1 MGVAAA
7 LAHPTTTT
15 TTTHPRTSIAMDKAS
30 RALAEGLPPGIPF
43 SFRALAD
50 HSGVPHA
57 TLHRRSHGG
66 PSSEQKGEDQQYLTP
81 WEEEA
86 LVKFILQMANFG
98 YPVRLKFIPAL
109 AYRLTLQRPQSAR
122 PPKPPHINWTKAFR
136 KRNPILEA
144 RMVGALDWNRHE
156 KNIYP
161 KSVHWF
167 EVIGTVLR
175 DPAVL
180 PENVYNMDE
189 TGVMLSMLGSVKV
202 LVGKDDKRKYRGAR
216 VKRTT
221 VTAIECI
228 SADGRYLNPLIIW
241 PATTHRSNW
250 TIYPTPGWQYGC
262 SESGYTDSHIS
273 LEWLKRIFD
282 PETKDR
288 AKGKPRV
295 LICDG
300 FGTHETVEI
309 LEFCLGNNII
319 LCRLPSHTSHKLQ
332 PCDVAVFAPLKA
344 AYRDEVERLERGGVN
359 AIGKE
364 HFTALYCR
372 ARTKAFTQR
381 SIRSG
386 FSACGLFPFNPDR
399 VLQSMPRPP
408 PELTLINT
416 NEVEAVTD
424 PQGTIQSPITPVTPV
439 TTQGIASLQNIITK
453 QATQC
458 LDLATIASLQKNVQK
473 MSKAAHLAFSKGI
486 LQRDQIQFLTKI
498 NDESKVRKSAKG
510 HILER
515 RAEKGQGAVLGYE
528 ELEGRRA
535 ERAEQAAAAA
545 AKSTGKRGGKRKG
558 TAKGKPQAK
567 KARQSDVQDEAE
579 VGGQVALAWRAPEA
593 PMLHNRRG

>member
-1 MGVAAA
+1 
-7 LAHPTTTT
+7 
-15 TTTHPRTSIAMDKAS
+15 
-30 RALAEGLPPGIPF
+30 
-43 SFRALAD
+43 
-50 HSGVPHA
+50 
-57 TLHRRSHGG
+57 
-66 PSSEQKGEDQQYLTP
+66 
-81 WEEEA
+81 
-86 LVKFILQMANFG
+86 
-98 YPVRLKFIPAL
+98 
-109 AYRLTLQRPQSAR
+109 
-122 PPKPPHINWTKAFR
+122 
-136 KRNPILEA
+136 
-144 RMVGALDWNRHE
+144 MVEALDWNRHD

-175 DPAVL
+175 HPAVL
-180 PENVYNMDE
+180 AENVYNMDE

-282 PETKDR
+282 PETRDR
-288 AKGKPRV
+288 AKGRPRV

-300 FGTHETVEI
+300 FGTHETLEV

-332 PCDVAVFAPLKA
+332 PCDVAVFAALKA

-364 HFTALYCR
+364 HFTSLYSR

-381 SIRSG
+381 NIRSG

-399 VLQSMPRPP
+399 VLQSMPKPP
-408 PELTLINT
+408 PELTLIDT
-416 NEVEAVTD
+416 NEVEAVTN
-424 PQGTIQSPITPVTPV
+424 PQDTVQSPTTPVTPV
-439 TTQGIASLQNIITK
+439 TTQGIASLQNTIIK

-458 LDLATIASLQKNVQK
+458 LDPATIASLQKNVQK

-498 NDESKVRKSAKG
+498 NDESKVRRLAKG
-510 HILER
+510 HILGR
-515 RAEKGQGAVLGYE
+515 RLEKGEGAVMGWN
-528 ELEGRRA
+528 ELEVARA
-535 ERAEQAAAAA
+535 KRAEQAAAAA
-545 AKSTGKRGGKRKG
+545 AKSTRKRGRKRKG
-558 TAKGKPQAK
+558 TAGGELQAK
-567 KARQSDVQDEAE
+567 VARQNDVQDEVQVE
-579 VGGQVALAWRAPEA
+579 GQVASAWRAPEA
-593 PMLHNRRG
+593 PMLHNRRV

>member
-1 MGVAAA
+1 
-7 LAHPTTTT
+7 
-15 TTTHPRTSIAMDKAS
+15 MDKAS
-30 RALAEGLPPGIPF
+30 RALAEGVPAGVPF

-50 HSGVPHA
+50 HSDVSHS

-66 PSSEQKGEDQQYLTP
+66 RSFEQKGQDQQYLTP

-98 YPVRLKFIPAL
+98 TPIRIKFIPAL
-109 AYRLTLQRPQSAR
+109 AYRLTLQRHQSAR
-122 PPKPPHINWTKAFR
+122 PRKPPHINWTRAFR
-136 KRNPILEA
+136 KRHPILDA
-144 RMVGALDWNRHE
+144 RMVGALDWNRHD

-161 KSVHWF
+161 KSEHWF
-167 EVIGTVLR
+167 EVIGPVLQEPEVR
-175 DPAVL
+175 A
-180 PENVYNMDE
+180 ENVYNMDE

-228 SADGRYLNPLIIW
+228 SADCRYLNPMIIW

-250 TIYPTPGWQYGC
+250 TIYPTPGWQYAC
-262 SESGYTDSHIS
+262 SESGYTDSYIS

-282 PETKDR
+282 PETRDR
-288 AKGKPRV
+288 AQGRPRV

-300 FGTHETVEI
+300 FGTHETLEV

-364 HFTALYCR
+364 HFTSLYSR
-372 ARTKAFTQR
+372 ARSKAFTQR
-381 SIRSG
+381 NIRSG

-399 VLQSMPRPP
+399 VLQSMPKPP
-408 PELTLINT
+408 PELTLNDA
-416 NEVEAVTD
+416 NEVEAATN
-424 PQGTIQSPITPVTPV
+424 PQDTVQSPTTPVTPV

-453 QATQC
+453 QATQRF
-458 LDLATIASLQKNVQK
+458 DQTTVASLLKNVQK

-486 LQRDQIQFLTKI
+486 LQRDQIQFLTNI
-498 NDESKVRKSAKG
+498 NDESKVRKSAKA
-510 HILER
+510 HILGR
-515 RAEKGQGAVLGYE
+515 RAEKGEGAIMGWD
-528 ELEGRRA
+528 ELEAARA
-535 ERAEQAAAAA
+535 KRAEQAAATAT
-545 AKSTGKRGGKRKG
+545 KVTGKRGGKRKG
-558 TAKGKPQAK
+558 KAGGEPEAKV
-567 KARQSDVQDEAE
+567 ARRSAVHSE
-579 VGGQVALAWRAPEA
+579 VEVEGQVAGQVASTWRAPEA